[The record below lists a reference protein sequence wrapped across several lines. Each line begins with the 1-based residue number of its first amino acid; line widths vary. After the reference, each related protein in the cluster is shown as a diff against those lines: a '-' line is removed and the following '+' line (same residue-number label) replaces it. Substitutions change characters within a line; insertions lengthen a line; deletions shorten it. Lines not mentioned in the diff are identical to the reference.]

1 MTNDLDL
8 KISLCQ
14 FTDVSH
20 TKFKKKVT
28 FRKGMNEPQVVIPSA
43 ARNLRGQ
50 FVWYQLSV
58 FHGVASCVAI
68 PSSFWILLS
77 FNDPH
82 AISLIE
88 GQHMHYVKMQ
98 KPKSNAIFYFL
109 ILNFDFVSFGA
120 ETGWGNKEPRL
131 TGLGCTIYDCSNYC
145 LSCFL
150 TTSQLSPPV
159 EPNLMTLSAF
169 SRVR

>member
-1 MTNDLDL
+1 
-8 KISLCQ
+8 
-14 FTDVSH
+14 
-20 TKFKKKVT
+20 
-28 FRKGMNEPQVVIPSA
+28 MNEPQVVIPSA

-98 KPKSNAIFYFL
+98 KSKIKRHFL
-109 ILNFDFVSFGA
+109 LFNFEF
-120 ETGWGNKEPRL
+120 W
-131 TGLGCTIYDCSNYC
+131 
-145 LSCFL
+145 
-150 TTSQLSPPV
+150 
-159 EPNLMTLSAF
+159 
-169 SRVR
+169 